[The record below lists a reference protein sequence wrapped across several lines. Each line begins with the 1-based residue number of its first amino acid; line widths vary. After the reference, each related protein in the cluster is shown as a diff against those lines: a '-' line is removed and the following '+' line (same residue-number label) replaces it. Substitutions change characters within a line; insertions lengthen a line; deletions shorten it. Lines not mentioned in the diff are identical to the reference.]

1 MKDFVLAA
9 ALGALIAAAPAATLA
24 AQSSAGA
31 GFSFSDWT
39 VATGQLDVN
48 WQTGIFTT
56 PGHIVLTR
64 PGSSI
69 EADRANGNFKVH
81 QSTLTGNVVLHDNNG
96 VLTGFT
102 GQSGSHVPATLT
114 CDTLNI
120 DGTTKAYVATGNVFF
135 TQGARSMKADRA
147 VMNGVTHD
155 IHLYGHVQLK
165 Q

>member
-1 MKDFVLAA
+1 MLKRIVSLVALTAF
-9 ALGALIAAAPAATLA
+9 ALGAAAAPPGAG
-24 AQSSAGA
+24 GA

-48 WQTGIFTT
+48 WKTGVFST
-56 PGHIVLTR
+56 PGHITLTR

-69 EADRANGNFKVH
+69 DADHAVGNFKQH
-81 QSTLTGNVVLHDNNG
+81 QSNLTGNVVLHDSNG

-102 GQSGSHVPATLT
+102 GPGASQQPATLT
-114 CDTLNI
+114 CDNLNI
-120 DGTTKAYVATGNVFF
+120 DGTTKTYTAVGNVYFS
-135 TQGARSMKADRA
+135 QGGRTVHADRA
-147 VMNGVTHD
+147 IMNGITHD